1 MFYRFILAFVNITE
15 TLQST
20 LVYFALLENYSI
32 NDDSAQDCSVDSHR
46 IYILSDLSPFL
57 QKKKKKTEIEDY
69 IFRFS

>member
-32 NDDSAQDCSVDSHR
+32 NDSAQDCSVDSHR

-69 IFRFS
+69 IFIFS